1 MLKKYLALILAS
13 AMFVGCSGKIAARD
27 AADDVYAYNCGQVS
41 EAVKIRQESVTE
53 IADAIGKDSPEKMII
68 AVKEDRSID
77 GGTMLYLDMEDGT
90 KYAVSISAAGEA
102 VSVKN
107 ETADTYIWL
116 RTEEDGDGEDGYDR
130 AIRINREKL
139 SEYVLSDDEILEFL
153 TVLNRASPED
163 AVTDVQREDTDADLQ
178 LMVTMESGKKFV
190 LTQHESL
197 GYVSISE
204 L

>member
-27 AADDVYAYNCGQVS
+27 AADDVYAYNRGQVS

-53 IADAIGKDSPEKMII
+53 IADAIGKNSPEKTII

-107 ETADTYIWL
+107 ETADTYIWR

-163 AVTDVQREDTDADLQ
+163 AVTDVQGGDADADLQ
-178 LMVTMESGKKFV
+178 LTVTMESGRKFV